1 MLSEMWYSN
10 CLQWAQVYYSQQ
22 VSLFRD
28 SCHPY
33 SLKTSDLYNA
43 SRARIKNIKWDK
55 FNNTQTCHIL
65 KCIYL
70 HKHCEHSLKAFHF
83 WFFWWYTVV
92 LRFPKWIKC
101 YIYKYFYW
109 KTHHFCEW
117 LLQSVKNSMSISS
130 FQVDHNEIA

>member
-92 LRFPKWIKC
+92 LRFPKWIVTFINTFIGKHITFVNDFC
-101 YIYKYFYW
+101 RVW
-109 KTHHFCEW
+109 KIPWVYLVFR
-117 LLQSVKNSMSISS
+117 
-130 FQVDHNEIA
+130 